1 MYAYYDG
8 IDKIAHE
15 RGFGPYYDAE
25 ITATDW
31 LVGALLESLP
41 SGTTLAI
48 TADHGQVQV
57 GDNVVHLSDDIKG
70 LLHHQSGEGRF
81 RWLHAKRGHEDDLL
95 NAANNAYGDIA
106 WIASREQVVEEAWLG
121 PARGGRM
128 SDQVKRRLGDVALVP
143 FTATTFDDPLDS
155 GPFSLVCRHG
165 SLTSDEMLIPFLAQT
180 V

>member
-1 MYAYYDG
+1 M
-8 IDKIAHE
+8 
-15 RGFGPYYDAE
+15 
-25 ITATDW
+25 
-31 LVGALLESLP
+31 
-41 SGTTLAI
+41 
-48 TADHGQVQV
+48 
-57 GDNVVHLSDDIKG
+57 HLSDDIKG

-81 RWLHAKRGHEDDLL
+81 RWLHAKRGHENDLL